1 MANKDKR
8 NYAKEYAK
16 AMENKVNVGIKIDK
30 DIYIKFKEK
39 LKLENKSINK
49 ALTDFIT
56 NY

>member
-1 MANKDKR
+1 MFARK
-8 NYAKEYAK
+8 
-16 AMENKVNVGIKIDK
+16 ENKVNVGIKIDK
-30 DIYIKFKEK
+30 DIYEKFKKK